1 MSSMSLDD
9 RTREIVRY
17 RIERL
22 RILAIAALAV
32 AGGFLSLL
40 LGEISGRRLFLAVGG
55 AILFAILV
63 ELIRR
68 EDTAIWSLLKEDS
81 DV

>member
-1 MSSMSLDD
+1 MSLDD

-22 RILAIAALAV
+22 RILAIAALAA
-32 AGGFLSLL
+32 AGGFINLL
-40 LGEISGRRLFLAVGG
+40 LGELSGRRFFVAVGG
-55 AILFAILV
+55 AILFAVLV

-68 EDTAIWSLLKEDS
+68 EDAAIWSLLKEDN
-81 DV
+81 DA

>member
-1 MSSMSLDD
+1 MSLDD

-40 LGEISGRRLFLAVGG
+40 LGELSGHRLLLAVGG
-55 AILFAILV
+55 AMLFAVLA

-68 EDTAIWSLLKEDS
+68 EDTAIWSLLKEDNHA
-81 DV
+81 